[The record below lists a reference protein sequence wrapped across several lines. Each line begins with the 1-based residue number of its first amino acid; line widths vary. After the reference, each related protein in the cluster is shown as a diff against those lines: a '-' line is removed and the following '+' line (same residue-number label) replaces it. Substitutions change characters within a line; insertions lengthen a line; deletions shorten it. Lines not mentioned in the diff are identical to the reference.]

1 MIVLMLILLNGII
14 ITNNVKAQLP
24 TVVKG
29 YVYIDGNITKP
40 EEIHLKF
47 LNQSEKATVYD
58 DGRYIIIFE
67 NETLGTIGT
76 FYIIYSNNSYEP
88 SETLTLI
95 EDQFLYNID
104 LHIKTL
110 NESYTLEASAKKQ
123 ETNSL
128 YAIFLFIIIFLVI
141 VAIILIILI
150 LISSIKQKPKI
161 QKIFYIRKKGE
172 ITKEEVIA
180 KTTETSVKAEK
191 IKSIEEQVDELLSKM
206 EKYNKS

>member
-161 QKIFYIRKKGE
+161 QKIFYIRKKCE

>member
-1 MIVLMLILLNGII
+1 MIVLMLILLNGMI
-14 ITNNVKAQLP
+14 ITNSVKAQFP

-40 EEIHLKF
+40 EEINLRF
-47 LNQSEKATVYD
+47 LNQSEKATIYD

-76 FYIIYSNNSYEP
+76 FNIIYSNNSYEP
-88 SETLTLI
+88 PETLTLI
-95 EDQFLYNID
+95 EDQFLYDID

-110 NESYTLEASAKKQ
+110 NESYTPEASAKKQ

-128 YAIFLFIIIFLVI
+128 YAIFLFLIIFLVI
-141 VAIILIILI
+141 VAIFLIILI
-150 LISSIKQKPKI
+150 SISSIKQKPKI
-161 QKIFYIRKKGE
+161 AKIFYTKKM
-172 ITKEEVIA
+172 KETTDLGIIADNA
-180 KTTETSVKAEK
+180 KTVEK
-191 IKSIEEQVDELLSKM
+191 DEKVKSIEEQVDELLSKI